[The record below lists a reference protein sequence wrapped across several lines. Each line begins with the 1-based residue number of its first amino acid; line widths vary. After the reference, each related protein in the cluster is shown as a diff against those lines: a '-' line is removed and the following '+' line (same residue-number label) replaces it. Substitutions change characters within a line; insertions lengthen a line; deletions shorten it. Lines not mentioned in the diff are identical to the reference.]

1 MSNRESILVSSS
13 WLSERLGDP
22 KSFEVSAAQADS
34 NYRVGHLSDATIG
47 HREDALWRATDREFA
62 TPEEMGNCLGAI
74 GVSPQTTVILQ

>member
-34 NYRVGHLSDATIG
+34 NYRVGHLPG
-47 HREDALWRATDREFA
+47 AL
-62 TPEEMGNCLGAI
+62 
-74 GVSPQTTVILQ
+74 

>member
-1 MSNRESILVSSS
+1 MRSRESILVSSS

-34 NYRVGHLSDATIG
+34 NYRVGHLPGALWW
-47 HREDALWRATDREFA
+47 HWKDALWRATDREFA